1 MKQTKLYGK
10 IQKKK
15 KGGLFIKA
23 IGIIAEYNP
32 FHNGHLYHLNKI
44 KNAYPNYT
52 IVLVLSGAFTQRGE
66 ASIISKDKKVKIAL
80 EAGVDLI
87 VELPFVFATQSAD
100 YFSYGAITILE
111 HLGVEKII
119 FGSECNNIEDL
130 ESIAK
135 CQIQNKEFD
144 NLVKVYC
151 KLGNNYPTS
160 LSLALKDLTKKEIS
174 APNDLL
180 GISYI
185 KTIIKNNYK
194 IKYDCIKRTTSYHSL
209 NLESISSA
217 TAIRNALFNKI
228 NIKQQVPDFVLKY
241 LTDLHFIDD
250 YFIFLKYKI
259 LTDNN
264 LLEYQTI
271 DEGLAKK
278 LEKEIKNCNSYE
290 ELVTKLKQKRITE
303 SKIKRMLLHLLCNFT
318 KETAKDLQSIKYIRI
333 LGFNKNG
340 KDYLNAIKKDMT
352 IPLISKLKREKDK
365 MLELELKIQKIYD
378 IISNEKLNEE
388 KIFPIIKEDI
398 ND

>member
-1 MKQTKLYGK
+1 MKQRKLYGK
-10 IQKKK
+10 IQKK

>member
-1 MKQTKLYGK
+1 MKQRKLYGK
-10 IQKKK
+10 IQKK

-352 IPLISKLKREKDK
+352 IPLISKLKREKEK